1 MVLVGSLSEV
11 FPALAILLVFAIAGS
26 VLILRLRKQFKE
38 PPSTSIAFT
47 MDELKKLRDEGS
59 ISEEEFTLAMQS
71 IVDLAKGS
79 TPDSQ

>member
-26 VLILRLRKQFKE
+26 VLILRLRKQCKE